1 MERWVEE
8 SGHEEPTG
16 RRGQERCPTVIH
28 HRDLSPQAGC
38 GRDRGRLEGWE
49 EDGGGGAGR
58 GRGEAA
64 VSGGLD
70 CPRVSAEV
78 RW

>member
-1 MERWVEE
+1 VP
-8 SGHEEPTG
+8 HPA
-16 RRGQERCPTVIH
+16 VIH
-28 HRDLSPQAGC
+28 HRDLSIQAGC

-49 EDGGGGAGR
+49 EGGGGGA

-78 RW
+78 SG